1 MTIAIDQLGNELI
14 TQRYNMESLF
24 VCAIEENTMILCEK
38 HSKAFELAGTIA
50 GTPHTIIEM
59 EAEDQDGHHCHACN
73 LEDELTRP
81 RIILPN

>member
-1 MTIAIDQLGNELI
+1 
-14 TQRYNMESLF
+14 
-24 VCAIEENTMILCEK
+24 MILCEK